1 VTEQLFYF
9 PDDFLIDLVRLCFR
23 RNAEMHLQYL
33 CYGFNC
39 NYRGRAKQPVS
50 LRRRHKAQNARAV
63 VNVTYQEARS
73 LALLPLFLSLSL
85 CSARI

>member
-1 VTEQLFYF
+1 MKFILFCASHNIFILRSDRATFFYF

-39 NYRGRAKQPVS
+39 NYRGRAKQAAS
-50 LRRRHKAQNARAV
+50 QSAAAAQGTKRA
-63 VNVTYQEARS
+63 QW
-73 LALLPLFLSLSL
+73 
-85 CSARI
+85 